1 VNGFLDLLTV
11 TFVHSGKHS
20 PLHVFGRVGLF
31 FAAGGAFIFGGF
43 VVHWLAGGPVRTRPL
58 FFIGL
63 ILLILG
69 VQFISLGLLGELVVK
84 EQKEPMY
91 AFREP
96 E

>member
-1 VNGFLDLLTV
+1 
-11 TFVHSGKHS
+11 
-20 PLHVFGRVGLF
+20 
-31 FAAGGAFIFGGF
+31 
-43 VVHWLAGGPVRTRPL
+43 VVHWLLGGPVRTRPL

-63 ILLILG
+63 ILLILA

-84 EQKEPMY
+84 EQKEPVY